1 MRTKLFKVM
10 TAVVLMV
17 ASANLARG
25 EVLGSEGE
33 ETGAAEVSGEQT
45 EEAEESRSLG
55 PGYYGMEPIKTLSN
69 NGKGYS
75 VAELTLGEDRPLDL
89 NFGGWL
95 QLGYT
100 SRSTGLFN
108 NVPSEVRVHQAWLFV
123 EKEAKSLDVIDWG
136 FRFDA
141 MYGGDGQDTQA
152 FGNNPD
158 HWDIDWDRGAG
169 YGWAIPQLYV
179 ELTYKDFSLMGGHF
193 YTLLGYEVVTAPD
206 NFFFSH
212 AMTMYLSEAFTHTGA
227 LLKYSGLDMF
237 EFYAGWTAG
246 WDTGFDQFETGGSN
260 FLGGF
265 NFQPIDEASLT
276 YILTAG
282 NFGAIGKGYSH
293 SVVVNTTPLGSLL
306 PGLNYV
312 LQSDYLDVDQDVF
325 GSGHDY
331 STIGINQYLMYWFVD
346 EIGIGTRFEWWKP
359 NGVSYY
365 ESTVGLNLK
374 PIPNV
379 IIRPE
384 IRWQWSPAADDNSA
398 KNIIG
403 LPVVE
408 GEIFGF
414 VMIFTF

>member
-1 MRTKLFKVM
+1 MHTKLLKVM
-10 TAVVLMV
+10 TAAAFMV
-17 ASANLARG
+17 ASADLARG
-25 EVLGSEGE
+25 EELSEGE
-33 ETGAAEVSGEQT
+33 KTGAVEVSGEQT
-45 EEAEESRSLG
+45 EEAEEESRSFG
-55 PGYYGMEPIKTLSN
+55 PGYYGTEPIRTLSN

-75 VAELTLGEDRPLDL
+75 IAELTLGEERPLDL

-108 NVPSEVRVHQAWLFV
+108 NDPGDVGVQQAWLFV

-141 MYGGDGQDTQA
+141 MYGKDGPDTQA

-158 HWDIDWDRGAG
+158 HWDIDWDHGV
-169 YGWAIPQLYV
+169 YGWAIPQLYA
-179 ELTYKDFSLMGGHF
+179 ELTYKDFTLIGGHF

-212 AMTMYLSEAFTHTGA
+212 AFTMYLSEAFTHTGA
-227 LLKYSGLDMF
+227 LLKYSGVDMF

-246 WDTGFDQFETGGSN
+246 WDTGFDQFGSGSN

-265 NFQPIDEASLT
+265 NFQPIDEVSLT
-276 YILTAG
+276 YITTAG
-282 NFGAIGKGYSH
+282 NFGAIGEGYSH
-293 SVVVNTTPLGSLL
+293 SIVVNTTPLGKLL

-312 LQSDYLDVDQDVF
+312 LQSDYLDTNQDTF
-325 GSGHDY
+325 GSGMDY
-331 STIGINQYLMYWFVD
+331 STIGINQYLMYWIFD
-346 EIGIGTRFEWWKP
+346 EIGVGTRFEWWKP

-365 ESTVGLNLK
+365 QSTVGFNIK

-398 KNIIG
+398 NNFIG
-403 LPVVE
+403 LPVDE
-408 GEIFGF
+408 GEIIGID
-414 VMIFTF
+414 MTFTF